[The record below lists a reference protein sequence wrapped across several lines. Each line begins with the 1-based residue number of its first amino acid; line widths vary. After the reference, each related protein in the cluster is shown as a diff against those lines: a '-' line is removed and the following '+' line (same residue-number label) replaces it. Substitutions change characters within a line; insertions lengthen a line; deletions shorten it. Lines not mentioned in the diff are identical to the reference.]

1 MAVYKQRTKPFELKM
16 LESLHRRKALPEEE
30 KRYYYN
36 LAKGYEGEVTFD
48 QLTEQ
53 LDCECL
59 ILNDLLLNANNT
71 SFQIDSV
78 IVTLGKIYVYEVKN
92 FDGDYYYEA
101 DRLFKKPKYE
111 VTNPLHQIVRSESL
125 LRQLLLRNGF
135 NFQIEAFIVFINQ
148 AFTLYQAPL
157 NTPFIFP
164 TQVNQHMKHLNSITT
179 RLTAREKKVAEHLLS
194 AHHPDSPY
202 DRRPAYEYDQLE
214 KGIICANCYSNTSF
228 IMGDKCCCRKCKCRE
243 PLTDAVLR
251 SVQEFK
257 RLFPSEKIT
266 TNGIHH
272 WCRIVPSKRTIR
284 RILKENFK
292 SVGVRQWTYYEQ

>member
-111 VTNPLHQIVRSESL
+111 VTNPLHQLVRSESL

-157 NTPFIFP
+157 NTPIIFP
-164 TQVNQHMKHLNSITT
+164 TQVNQHM
-179 RLTAREKKVAEHLLS
+179 
-194 AHHPDSPY
+194 
-202 DRRPAYEYDQLE
+202 
-214 KGIICANCYSNTSF
+214 
-228 IMGDKCCCRKCKCRE
+228 
-243 PLTDAVLR
+243 
-251 SVQEFK
+251 
-257 RLFPSEKIT
+257 
-266 TNGIHH
+266 
-272 WCRIVPSKRTIR
+272 
-284 RILKENFK
+284 
-292 SVGVRQWTYYEQ
+292 